1 MGYQDRPAEPDVVGF
16 GTERPP
22 RRPWVT
28 GALLA
33 VVIGVVIAVVVG
45 HSAGHH
51 ARHPPKPASAIQ
63 QPQVVV
69 TNTHHDL
76 LGVSAG
82 WDLFARG
89 FNYLVRI
96 QLASGKITR
105 TVVPPLESNNPEVAL
120 IVGPR
125 EVIVRSFDDVPGYV
139 VHDGDPA
146 SPLTGALAADSP
158 GPLLPG
164 PDPSQAWTLVSDP
177 GRQELLLVGLSGKPA
192 GASIQLPAGAVAATA
207 ISDGRGY
214 AMLLTSAN
222 RIYDAGPTWNHLV
235 PSQVVAI
242 GPTRWLSLVCH
253 QQHCRIVVIDAVSG
267 AQRTLPTTGLQA
279 SAFAWPTLGVIS
291 PDGAYAAVPVFAPS
305 DSGGSVTVRLV
316 DLSTGASRPL
326 DVAMDPSPGYQ
337 VMAWSPDS
345 RWLFVAAS
353 GGRLVAVN
361 ARTGQATGFGVSLP
375 PMNQVAIRNAPG

>member
-33 VVIGVVIAVVVG
+33 VAVGVVAAVVVS
-45 HSAGHH
+45 HSTGHH
-51 ARHPPKPASAIQ
+51 GRHGPKPGSAIQ
-63 QPQVVV
+63 QPQIMV
-69 TNTHHDL
+69 TYTHQHL

-96 QLASGKITR
+96 QLASGTITR

-120 IVGPR
+120 IVGPS

-146 SPLTGALAADSP
+146 WPLTGNLAADSP

-164 PDPSQAWTLVSDP
+164 PDPSQAWTLVSGP
-177 GRQELLLVGLSGKPA
+177 GRQKLLLVGLTGKSTRT
-192 GASIQLPAGAVAATA
+192 SIQLPAGAVAATA

-214 AMLLTSAN
+214 AMLLTSTN
-222 RIYDAGPTWNHLV
+222 HIYDAGPTWNRVV
-235 PSQVVAI
+235 PSLVIAI

-253 QQHCRIVVIDAVSG
+253 QQHCRNVVINAVSG
-267 AQRTLPTTGLQA
+267 ARRMLPGPPLQV

-291 PDGAYAAVPVFAPS
+291 PDGADAAVPVFAPN

-316 DLSTGASRPL
+316 NLSTGASRPL
-326 DVAMDPSPGYQ
+326 DVAMDPQPGYQ
-337 VMAWSPDS
+337 IMAWSPDS
-345 RWLFVAAS
+345 RWLFIAAS

-375 PMNQVAIRNAPG
+375 PVDQVAIRNASG